1 MFCRARAYTGGI
13 DKNPAISFHS
23 GLVGDEVHRRKS
35 MFGRAL
41 LAFVVAVCLGL
52 TGHTVMAQEVVHAL
66 TGTVSSVDSVGKT
79 ITVFLDGGSQ
89 GTFKEMTK
97 AKTPLSVDKKLL
109 ATATN
114 VDAFNKNGAYVI
126 VFYFGGTDARTA
138 VALRSLG
145 TGPFTA
151 MEGTV
156 ARAESHAISVQDKSG
171 AVQTFKLNADTV
183 AESYSGALDGLK
195 FQAQKDGHVRVVGT
209 SQNGDLVA
217 LFVSER

>member
-1 MFCRARAYTGGI
+1 MF
-13 DKNPAISFHS
+13 
-23 GLVGDEVHRRKS
+23 RRILFVS
-35 MFGRAL
+35 
-41 LAFVVAVCLGL
+41 VVAVCLGM
-52 TGHTVMAQEVVHAL
+52 TGRAVMAQEVVHAL
-66 TGTVSSVDSVGKT
+66 TGTVSSIDPVGKT

-89 GTFKEMTK
+89 GVFKDMTNS
-97 AKTPLSVDKKLL
+97 KTSLAVDKKLL
-109 ATATN
+109 ASATTAE
-114 VDAFNKNGAYVI
+114 AFNKNGAYVI

-156 ARAESHAISVQDKSG
+156 ARAEGRALSVQDKSG
-171 AVQTFKLNADTV
+171 AVQTFKLSAETV
-183 AESYSGALDGLK
+183 AETYAGAADGLK
-195 FQAQKDGHVRVVGT
+195 FQAQKDSHVRVVGT

>member
-1 MFCRARAYTGGI
+1 
-13 DKNPAISFHS
+13 
-23 GLVGDEVHRRKS
+23 

-41 LAFVVAVCLGL
+41 FAFVGAVCLGL
-52 TGHTVMAQEVVHAL
+52 TCHVAMAQEVVHAL
-66 TGTVSSVDSVGKT
+66 TGTVSSIDPVGKT

-89 GTFKEMTK
+89 GVFKGM
-97 AKTPLSVDKKLL
+97 ANSKTSLSVDKKLL
-109 ATATN
+109 AAATTA
-114 VDAFNKNGAYVI
+114 DAFNKNGAYVI

-156 ARAESHAISVQDKSG
+156 VRSESHDHAISVQDKSG

-183 AESYSGALDGLK
+183 AESYSGAVDGLK
-195 FQAQKDGHVRVVGT
+195 FQAQKDSHVRVVGT